1 MVKVSLIKLRTHQ
14 EMPHFNFFTELK
26 FSNPI
31 NEQVRRS
38 RRITVKLHIFKE
50 LIVIVIAKWSG

>member
-50 LIVIVIAKWSG
+50 LL